1 MKMTHSQ
8 AVVGIDVSSG
18 KLDAHVHGHDQSRQ
32 VTNDASGHRELVAWA
47 RAKRATTAVMEASG
61 GYERDLARALRRAE
75 FAVYVV
81 DPKRVRHYAK
91 AVGQLAKTD
100 RIDARII
107 AEYGTTVLAA
117 GRLALPRPDDPQRDR
132 LSALLGAR
140 AALIEHR
147 DALQQQSAAMPAG
160 LARQALKDAHASMK
174 LRIKQLERQIG
185 ALIAEHAAF
194 AALARRLD
202 TVPGLGPVA
211 IAALIAWLPELGY
224 AGRARISALVGV
236 APVADDSGD
245 REGKRHIA
253 GGRKKLRNVL
263 YMPVVAAIR
272 CNPVL
277 AAYYKRLL
285 ACGKEPKVALVACMR
300 KLLVIVTAMI
310 TNQQDWAPHSGAQTA
325 AA

>member
-1 MKMTHSQ
+1 MKMAHSEV
-8 AVVGIDVSSG
+8 VVGIDVSSG
-18 KLDAHVHGHDQSRQ
+18 KLDAHVAGADQSRQ
-32 VTNDASGHRELVAWA
+32 VTNDVAGHRELVAWA
-47 RAKRATTAVMEASG
+47 RAKQVTTAVMEASG
-61 GYERDLARALRRAE
+61 GYERDLARALRRAG

-107 AEYGTTVLAA
+107 AEYGVTVLRA

-132 LSALLGAR
+132 LSALLGGR

-147 DALQQQSAAMPAG
+147 DTLQQQSAAMPAG
-160 LARQALKDAHASMK
+160 PARQALKHVHASMK
-174 LRIKQLERQIG
+174 LRIKQLDRDIG
-185 ALIAEHAAF
+185 ALIAGHSVF
-194 AALARRLD
+194 AAHARRLR

-211 IAALIAWLPELGY
+211 VAAMIAWLPELGY
-224 AGRARISALVGV
+224 AGRTQISALVGV

-245 REGKRHIA
+245 REGRRRIA
-253 GGRKKLRNVL
+253 GGRKKLRNIL
-263 YMPVVAAIR
+263 YMPMVAAIR
-272 CNPVL
+272 FNPVL

-285 ACGKEPKVALVACMR
+285 ACGKEPKVALIACMR

-310 TNQQDWAPHSGAQTA
+310 RNQQDWAPRSGAQA
-325 AA
+325 AAA